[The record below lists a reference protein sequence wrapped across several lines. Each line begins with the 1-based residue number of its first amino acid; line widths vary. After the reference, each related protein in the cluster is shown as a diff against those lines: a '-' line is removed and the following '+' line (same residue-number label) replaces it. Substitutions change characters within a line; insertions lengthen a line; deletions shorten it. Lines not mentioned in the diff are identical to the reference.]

1 MIFLL
6 PSIIFVMLL
15 AEPVLMLGDTED
27 ADLMEMVQL
36 SRPFFQSH
44 YPRLLNFVE
53 LREERQRDCGHLHDP
68 CPNDRPGH
76 RTCCIGL
83 QCRYGK
89 CLVQVGR

>member
-6 PSIIFVMLL
+6 PSIIFVIFL

-27 ADLMEMVQL
+27 ADLMEMVQN
-36 SRPFFQSH
+36 SRPFFN
-44 YPRLLNFVE
+44 PIIRAVE
-53 LREERQRDCGHLHDP
+53 LVELGEERQTACGHLHDP

-83 QCRYGK
+83 QCRYGY